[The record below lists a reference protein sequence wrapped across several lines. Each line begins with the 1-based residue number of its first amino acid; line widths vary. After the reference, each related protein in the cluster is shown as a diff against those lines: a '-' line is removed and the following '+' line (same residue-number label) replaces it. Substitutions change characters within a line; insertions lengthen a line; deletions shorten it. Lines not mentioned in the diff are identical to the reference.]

1 MRNLILSLLF
11 LIFVVTI
18 SGCQTIKGTAAGVA
32 GGVAI
37 GVGGTV
43 YGFSKGL
50 ADDAY
55 DTWQAIERA
64 DQWLQENYW

>member
-11 LIFVVTI
+11 LVFLITV
-18 SGCQTIKGTAAGVA
+18 SGCQTVKST
-32 GGVAI
+32 AI
-37 GVGGTV
+37 GVGVIG
-43 YGFSKGL
+43 KGL

-64 DQWLQENYW
+64 DQWIKENYW